1 MDGFNPNAKTPEE
14 YMRGT
19 PNWRTDWYN
28 TTGTL
33 LTHKES
39 IELFKQLGVK
49 MTPELKK
56 PVVDMPYLDFSK
68 EDYAQMLIDEYREIG
83 IPPEDVFVQSFQLS
97 DVEYWLDK
105 NPNFGQQAILLDARM
120 YENPLWEP
128 SVKNMKQLR
137 KKGIRYVAPPIFA
150 LLTQKEDQIIPSK
163 YALAAKEAD
172 LQIITWTLE
181 RSGPLTNGGGWYYQ
195 SVKDLINNDGDVF
208 QVLHVLAHDVGVKG
222 VFSDWPATTTY
233 YANCFDL

>member
-1 MDGFNPNAKTPEE
+1 M
-14 YMRGT
+14 
-19 PNWRTDWYN
+19 
-28 TTGTL
+28 
-33 LTHKES
+33 
-39 IELFKQLGVK
+39 
-49 MTPELKK
+49 
-56 PVVDMPYLDFSK
+56 
-68 EDYAQMLIDEYREIG
+68 
-83 IPPEDVFVQSFQLS
+83 QSFQLN
-97 DVEYWLDK
+97 DVNIGWIK
-105 NPNFGQQAILLDARM
+105 PIGQPILLDARM

-137 KKGIRYVAPPIFA
+137 KKGIRYIAPPIFA
-150 LLTQKEDQIIPSK
+150 LITQEQDQIIPSK

-195 SVKDLINNDGDVF
+195 SVKDFINNDGDVF
-208 QVLHVLAHDVGVKG
+208 RVLHVLAHDVGVKG